1 MGSLSTPSPQW
12 WDRDSDPKGTPL
24 RADVRLAA
32 YKFWPDACRRA
43 TQILG
48 NEHAARELLETSVYH
63 VSHEL
68 TIRAKEPSVEE
79 VVAALEHQFTSQL
92 LEKKSAQ
99 SEQIQANTGPVSP
112 QASVARL
119 RRSFR
124 WPREAYELVR
134 NYAPEQGSLH
144 KLIKALVAVSQHPA
158 DACRRFARQLGV
170 AGKRGYK
177 AWSQQ
182 DIDEFRRLRL
192 ANEDIR
198 VIARKLGRAET
209 SVRGM
214 LHRLGF
220 GKEVYT
226 DTYSKYTLA
235 QLLHTRPQHVQ
246 KWVDLEGLTAD
257 RRGTKN
263 MPRLVIKIEDFIKFS
278 RQHRESVLRGRVTP
292 ARLDFLQT
300 VVFPANHA
308 PMLAVRDSRRER
320 TARARQEKAEMR
332 EDKEKSEA
340 EDDE

>member
-32 YKFWPDACRRA
+32 YKFWPDARRRA

-48 NEHAARELLETSVYH
+48 DEHAARELLETSVYH

-68 TIRAKEPSVEE
+68 TIRAREPSVEE
-79 VVAALEHQFTSQL
+79 VVAALELQFTSQL
-92 LEKKSAQ
+92 LEKRSAQ
-99 SEQIQANTGPVSP
+99 SAGPAPPQAPVSRP
-112 QASVARL
+112 

-124 WPREAYELVR
+124 WPSEAYELVR

-170 AGKRGYK
+170 TGKRGYK
-177 AWSQQ
+177 AWPQQ

-235 QLLHTRPQHVQ
+235 KLLHTRPQHVQ

-292 ARLDFLQT
+292 ARLDFLQN

-308 PMLAVRDSRRER
+308 PMLAVRDSKKER
-320 TARARQEKAEMR
+320 TARAKQKKAEMT